1 MRPRV
6 GVRRKGTR
14 TKTLAPIFYCLWTK
28 GGEYNDPGIDVY
40 EQQYQQRVL
49 KNLQRKADQLG
60 FELVPLSNES

>member
-1 MRPRV
+1 MTIAR
-6 GVRRKGTR
+6 
-14 TKTLAPIFYCLWTK
+14 IFYCLWTK